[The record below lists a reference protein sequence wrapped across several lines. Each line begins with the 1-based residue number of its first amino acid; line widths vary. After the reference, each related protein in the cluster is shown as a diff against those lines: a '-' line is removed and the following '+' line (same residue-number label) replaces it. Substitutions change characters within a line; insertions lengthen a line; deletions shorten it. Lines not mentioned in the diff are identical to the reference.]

1 MTYSNKIVKKHST
14 DIFTRLRPLFSVIFD
29 WLTIEPIWR
38 GYKLYGTRL
47 AAVVGFF
54 LIFLWYFVLAI
65 PLVII
70 GLLLSLPG
78 IISEGA
84 VMGTVAPVAFIGAV
98 LLTGYGGYRA
108 WSLLDDRKTLFG
120 YLENP
125 DRQKVVD
132 SFDYLDR
139 DDWMTRALAADL
151 IATGME
157 HQPRDIVNELSM
169 PPSQVI
175 FEIAD
180 LLHDKSVDV
189 RQSGSEA
196 LAYLSKEYPEEI
208 AKYRDDVYSGITYPD
223 SVVQANCSVVSG
235 DLAYYE
241 PALADEAVQH
251 VSAVVD
257 DPDPDVRAFAAMAL
271 GQMHTRKARNLLQML
286 QNDEDAEVRQQ
297 ASEALQ
303 AHERRA
309 QTETEA
315 RTERANV

>member
-1 MTYSNKIVKKHST
+1 MTYSNKIVQKHYN
-14 DIFTRLRPLFSVIFD
+14 DIFTRLRPLFYVVFD

-47 AAVVGFF
+47 AAVVGFC
-54 LIFLWYFVLAI
+54 LIFVWYFVIAI
-65 PLVII
+65 PLAII
-70 GLLLSLPG
+70 GVLLSLPG
-78 IISEGA
+78 IIPEGTVVGA
-84 VMGTVAPVAFIGAV
+84 VAPIALVGAV

-125 DRQKVVD
+125 DRQKVID

-139 DDWMTRALAADL
+139 DDWMTRALVADL

-157 HQPRDIVNELSM
+157 SEPREIVNELSK
-169 PPSQVI
+169 PPSEVV

-196 LAYLSKEYPEEI
+196 LAYLSTEYPEEI
-208 AKYRDDVYSGITYPD
+208 AKYRDDVYSGISYPD
-223 SVVQANCSVVSG
+223 SVVQANCSVVAG
-235 DLAYYE
+235 NLAYYE
-241 PALADEAVQH
+241 PALADEAVQY

-257 DPDPDVRAFAAMAL
+257 DPDPDVRAFAATAL
-271 GQMHTRKARNLLQML
+271 GQMHTKKARKLLQML
-286 QNDEDAEVRQQ
+286 QKDESSEVRQR

-303 AHERRA
+303 AHEQRA
-309 QTETEA
+309 RTETET